1 MESMSAHKTEIGSML
16 GFSILLRMSAKT
28 AKNLKLK
35 SSCNA
40 SVSLPE

>member
-1 MESMSAHKTEIGSML
+1 MSAHKTEIGSML
-16 GFSILLRMSAKT
+16 GFSIHLKMSAET

-40 SVSLPE
+40 CVSPT